1 MIINNNYIM
10 CHMEINAM
18 VEIKASNIVFNETFL
33 LRSNET
39 FLLRSRTKQRCPLT
53 PLFLNTVLKFLA
65 YAIRKR
71 NKDTLIGKEEIKLS
85 LFADDMTDSGENPK
99 ESNNKKTS

>member
-39 FLLRSRTKQRCPLT
+39 FLLRSRTKQRCPLK
-53 PLFLNTVLKFLA
+53 PLFLNTVLKFLD

>member
-1 MIINNNYIM
+1 M

-18 VEIKASNIVFNETFL
+18 LEIKASNIVFNETFL
-33 LRSNET
+33 LRSG
-39 FLLRSRTKQRCPLT
+39 TKQRCPLT

-71 NKDTLIGKEEIKLS
+71 KKDTQIGKEDTQMVNEHMEKSSISLAIREMQSKIHNEIS
-85 LFADDMTDSGENPK
+85 LHSYQNG
-99 ESNNKKTS
+99 

>member
-1 MIINNNYIM
+1 M

-18 VEIKASNIVFNETFL
+18 LEIKASNIVFNETFL
-33 LRSNET
+33 LRSG
-39 FLLRSRTKQRCPLT
+39 TKQRCPLT

-71 NKDTLIGKEEIKLS
+71 KKDTQIGKEEIKLS

-99 ESNNKKTS
+99 EATIKKPPETNKQGCRIPG